1 MVGIDSDLRR
11 MIHDKAS
18 EEEMTKQARLGSRGI
33 MADGISQVLA
43 GLTTVE
49 EILRVTQEG

>member
-1 MVGIDSDLRR
+1 
-11 MIHDKAS
+11 
-18 EEEMTKQARLGSRGI
+18 LGSRGI